1 MPGAIYGETDAD
13 GKEIK
18 KDPVTLNEFMATI
31 LKAVGVDHQKE
42 FHSPDGRPVPL
53 TEYGTEPVSEVL
65 A

>member
-1 MPGAIYGETDAD
+1 
-13 GKEIK
+13 
-18 KDPVTLNEFMATI
+18 